1 MAESNPWF
9 PKVLV
14 LGPGGVKGFYIMGAL
29 LYLEK
34 CGWLSELHTCVGV
47 SIGAVIALL
56 LAAGYTVT
64 EIIEH
69 ALSVSLFHDFMSIN
83 LAQVQENTGLISN
96 QQVKDRLSERLIAK
110 FGFVPTLKQFYD
122 FTGIKFVAVTCNID
136 RGRAEYLSKD
146 TEPDLSAVDAVMLS
160 MNIPFVFYKLRY
172 KGATYVDGA
181 LGHPYPI
188 DVFDDGMTPILGIT
202 LDHAGDSGTES
213 LGEYLYSIIHSVTNS
228 LRQLALR
235 RISPCCRNLVLVAE
249 VTDTLGL
256 ALDDD
261 KKSHMVVC
269 GYEAGREFVERERAK
284 PD

>member
-1 MAESNPWF
+1 MAESIPWS
-9 PKVLV
+9 PKILV

-34 CGWLSELHTCVGV
+34 CGWLSDLHTCVGV
-47 SIGAVIALL
+47 SIGAVISLL
-56 LAAGYTVT
+56 LTAGYTVT

-96 QQVKDRLSERLIAK
+96 QQVKDRLAERLIAK
-110 FGFVPTLKQFYD
+110 FGFVPTLKQFYE
-122 FTGIKFVAVTCNID
+122 FTGIRFVAVTCNID
-136 RGRAEYLSKD
+136 KGCAEYLSKD
-146 TEPDLSAVDAVMLS
+146 TEPELSTVDAVMLS

-188 DVFDDGMTPILGIT
+188 DVFDDGQTPILGIT
-202 LDHAGDSGTES
+202 IDHAGDKSNES

-235 RISPCCRNLVLVAE
+235 KVSPCCKNLVLLAE
-249 VTDTLGL
+249 LTDTLGL
-256 ALDDD
+256 SLDTD
-261 KKSHMVVC
+261 KKSQMVVQ
-269 GYEAGREFVERERAK
+269 GYEAGRAFVERCST
-284 PD
+284 